1 MKLQGQVL
9 SEDER
14 ERVHK
19 ESLRILAEAG
29 IRVHSEG
36 ALKVLERGGAKVD
49 WDAKIARI
57 PNEMVTEALS
67 RAPKKFMLGARNP
80 IYNYPLPSPV
90 SRYALDGTAAF
101 VQDFE
106 TGERRY
112 GRSRDTEDG
121 ARIFQAMDMGVMVWA
136 PVCAEDKPAHSR
148 PLHEFFTM
156 AKFCSKHGQHEL
168 HTAAQAPYLMEG
180 LKVIMG
186 GADEVRA
193 RNAFSLVYCPVAPL
207 VHDGPMLDAYLQLGK
222 LGVPVMT
229 LPMPVTG
236 TTGPASLF
244 STVCLGNAEALSSF
258 VIFEFAHPGRPI
270 IHASATGNMDMHTGG
285 FLGGTPEM
293 GLMSAALVEM
303 GRYYGFPS
311 ASAGCTADARE
322 AGAQAVLEK
331 LITTLPPVLSG
342 SDIIVGFG
350 EVESD
355 QLLILEQIVVDNEI
369 AHFCERL
376 VNGID
381 SEKVFTE
388 DVIRVGPGG
397 NFLAMK
403 STRAQARSDEFM
415 VPTLFDRHNTDQWI
429 ELGKPSMY
437 SKARDKVREILA
449 APLVD
454 PLPDSIIAA
463 LDEILAKAD
472 EELKEQA

>member
-9 SEDER
+9 SEEER
-14 ERVHK
+14 RRVHT

-29 IRVHSEG
+29 VRVHSGE

-57 PNEMVTEALS
+57 PNKMVAEAVSLT
-67 RAPKKFMLGARNP
+67 PKSFLLGARNP
-80 IYNYPLPSPV
+80 VYNYPLPSPV

-101 VQDFE
+101 TLDFE
-106 TGERRY
+106 TGEQRY
-112 GRSRDTEDG
+112 GTSRDIENG
-121 ARIFQAMDMGVMVWA
+121 VRIFQAMDMGVMVWS

-168 HTAAQAPYLMEG
+168 HTARQAPYLMEG

-193 RNAFSLVYCPVAPL
+193 RNAFSLIYCPVAPL
-207 VHDGPMLDAYLQLGK
+207 THDGPMMDAYLQLGE

-244 STVCLGNAEALSSF
+244 SNVCLGNAESLSSI
-258 VIFEFAHPGRPI
+258 VIFEFAHPERPI
-270 IHASATGNMDMHTGG
+270 IHASATGNMDMRTGG

-303 GRYYGFPS
+303 GRFYGFPS

-331 LITTLPPVLSG
+331 VITTITPVLS
-342 SDIIVGFG
+342 SADIIVGFG
-350 EVESD
+350 EVASD

-369 AHFCERL
+369 AHFCER
-376 VNGID
+376 VANGID

-397 NFLAMK
+397 NFLASK
-403 STRAQARSDEFM
+403 STRAQARSGEFL

-437 SKARDKVREILA
+437 STARAKVREILA
-449 APLVD
+449 APLVA
-454 PLPDSIIAA
+454 PLPDSVIAE
-463 LDEILAKAD
+463 LDEILSAAD
-472 EELKEQA
+472 EELKEQV